1 MSKTIL
7 HALLVFFTI
16 SLPCFAT
23 THVSYI
29 IPSLKTNA
37 STPKEGQIVA
47 DNGTLYRKLLKIT
60 PSGYQVQ
67 NFYKGTQ
74 QKQTNPFIIKDKKN
88 LSLFQDLE
96 IDHLQNLIFEGPLTL
111 WFNNNTKFMSLYIK
125 DGNAEGAF
133 HMYYLNGQPQIDG
146 QYKAGKA
153 EGLWYYWNGKGE
165 LEQKIY
171 YKQGNRQWQ
180 KNIINLHGL

>member
-1 MSKTIL
+1 
-7 HALLVFFTI
+7 
-16 SLPCFAT
+16 
-23 THVSYI
+23 
-29 IPSLKTNA
+29 
-37 STPKEGQIVA
+37 
-47 DNGTLYRKLLKIT
+47 
-60 PSGYQVQ
+60 
-67 NFYKGTQ
+67 
-74 QKQTNPFIIKDKKN
+74 
-88 LSLFQDLE
+88 
-96 IDHLQNLIFEGPLTL
+96 
-111 WFNNNTKFMSLYIK
+111 MSLYIK